1 MTGVY
6 EAPAMTRLDV
16 GRSFRAW
23 LASISN
29 KNG

>member
-1 MTGVY
+1 MPGVY
-6 EAPAMTRLDV
+6 DAPAMTRLDA
-16 GRSFRAW
+16 GRRFRAW